1 MTEKQRLVIIFIA
14 AYNKLRGYSPS
25 LQDIATGMGLRS
37 RSNMH
42 RMVHSLIEQGYLG
55 LNRSKAR
62 TVKLL
67 TKAKEFIEKKGKA

>member
-1 MTEKQRLVIIFIA
+1 MTEKQRLVLIFIA
-14 AYNKLRGYSPS
+14 AYNKLKGYSPS

-42 RMVHSLIEQGYLG
+42 RMVQSLIEQGYLG